1 MSQNSL
7 EFKIARELSNFYWNG
22 FFNFSISKNSFE
34 LYIYEKFSEMV
45 VKTDRKFIRDDNDF
59 KFKFYKGINQRF
71 KTAFVINSISFSD
84 EKLSGF
90 SKASTNEIL
99 TGAKFYPFA
108 KFGFSFLGGY
118 KIDNQMGQRDKG
130 WIYQIS
136 SDTAELLISN
146 YHLKTNLNHSEDFI
160 APRKNVVS
168 ALNLMLWRSF
178 APEVESRVE
187 FLAKR
192 IKRDFYFYADT
203 NLQKIY
209 NVNFNLEGRDERTVS
224 GLLILGYPLSNSLIF
239 NVNFA
244 LNGRNIDKR
253 IRYKTTSLY
262 DSEIEEF
269 NLITGADLSYETRR
283 LKLRLGINYSERNEV
298 HTPQRHELITES
310 VFFRIK
316 QNEEQ
321 KNNKSL
327 RRIINGDISF
337 NVSEDLT
344 LGGMFYISLF
354 RYDTPSSL
362 NDDDRDE
369 LLQIFRI
376 FLKMRFSNEI
386 QVELPLDLNSQHLVY
401 IFSTRSVN
409 NNWNRILRFAPSV
422 IFESGHVRNKASF
435 SVLANYIV
443 YDFESVASS
452 VKSYVFRQFY
462 LNDSIL
468 FPIFDKLNFEGSFQL
483 TFSESGRLKWKEFKE
498 KPALFI
504 SIGEYNLRL
513 NYALNNMTRF
523 SVGYRFFDEKR
534 YKFVGL
540 DKVLDSRITATGPT
554 SKVEFESGK
563 FKLNFEGWVER
574 LKLGGKVNSLPN
586 LNLNLTINL

>member
-7 EFKIARELSNFYWNG
+7 ELKVARELSNFYWSG
-22 FFNFSISKNSFE
+22 FFNFSISKNSFD

-59 KFKFYKGINQRF
+59 RFKFYKSISRRF
-71 KTAFVINSISFSD
+71 KTALAINSVSFSD

-90 SKASTNEIL
+90 SRASTNEIL
-99 TGAKFYPFA
+99 TGVKFYPFA
-108 KFGFSFLGGY
+108 KLGFSFLGGY
-118 KIDNQMGQRDKG
+118 KVDNQMGQRDNG
-130 WIYQIS
+130 WIYQVS
-136 SDTAELLISN
+136 SDTAELLISD

-160 APRKNVVS
+160 APRKNVIS
-168 ALNLMLWRSF
+168 ALNLMLWRRF
-178 APEVESRVE
+178 AAEVESRVE

-192 IKRDFYFYADT
+192 VKRDFYFYADT
-203 NLQKIY
+203 SLQKIY
-209 NVNFNLEGRDERTVS
+209 NVNFNIEGRDERTIS
-224 GLLILGYPLSNSLIF
+224 GLLILGYPLLNSLTF

-244 LNGRNIDKR
+244 FNSRNINKR
-253 IRYKTTSLY
+253 IRYKTVSLY
-262 DSEIEEF
+262 DSGIEEF
-269 NLITGADLSYETRR
+269 GLSTGADLSYETRR
-283 LKLRLGINYSERNEV
+283 LKLKFGISYSERNET

-310 VFFRIK
+310 AFLRIK

-337 NVSEDLT
+337 NVSDDLT
-344 LGGMFYISLF
+344 LGSMFYISLF
-354 RYDTPSSL
+354 RYDTPSTL

-369 LLQIFRI
+369 FLQIFRV
-376 FLKMRFSNEI
+376 FFRVRFSNEI
-386 QVELPLDLNSQHLVY
+386 QIELPIDLNSQHLVY

-409 NNWNRILRFAPSV
+409 NNWNRILRFTPSV
-422 IFESGHVRNKASF
+422 IFESGRVRNKASF

-443 YDFESVASS
+443 YDFETVTST

-468 FPIFDKLNFEGSFQL
+468 FPIFDKLNFEGGFQL

-513 NYALNNMTRF
+513 NYSLNNMTKF

-534 YKFVGL
+534 YKFVGF
-540 DKVLDSRITATGPT
+540 DKVLDSRITASGPT
-554 SKVEFESGK
+554 SRVEFESGK

-574 LKLGGKVNSLPN
+574 LKIGDKTNDLPN
-586 LNLNLTINL
+586 LNLNLTISL